1 MHPVFFNVVAGPAF
15 PGFFKSR
22 ATIKIPDFGN
32 MKRGVK
38 IFVDMATL
46 TVLANYSIRF
56 AWTKVSLEGFCNL
69 LIGTARE

>member
-1 MHPVFFNVVAGPAF
+1 VAGPAF

-22 ATIKIPDFGN
+22 ATIKVPDFGN
-32 MKRGVK
+32 MKGGVK

-46 TVLANYSIRF
+46 AVLANYSISF
-56 AWTKVSLEGFCNL
+56 AWTKVPLKGFLNL